1 MVFYIYEIP
10 GRKNGATIDFKGRS
24 EYNFNKYN
32 IQPIL
37 IETMEGPDVEEFWQV
52 VGDREWELADLN
64 GYDRGT
70 HYRVIRIRAAIGQPR
85 AAVLG
90 GYVTG
95 RKHAE
100 SGHIQRLQKE
110 NCAAG
115 GKVRGKQ
122 CRLLTFEQAQEI
134 RSKYVKGSKN
144 QHSKV
149 GPTQHEL
156 AKQFNTTRTVIK
168 GIVEGKTY
176 LEQ

>member
-10 GRKNGATIDFKGRS
+10 GEKNGATKDWEGRS

-64 GYDRGT
+64 GYKRGE
-70 HYRVIRIRAAIGQPR
+70 HYRSIRIRGAIGQPR

-90 GYVTG
+90 GRVTG
-95 RKHAE
+95 RKNVE
-100 SGHIQRLQKE
+100 SGHIQRLQKQIA
-110 NCAAG
+110 AAG
-115 GKVRGKQ
+115 GKVAGKQ
-122 CRLLTFEQAQEI
+122 SRLLTMEQAKEI
-134 RSKYVKGSKN
+134 RSLYVKGSKN
-144 QHSKV
+144 QHYKV

-156 AKQFNTTRTVIK
+156 AKQFNTTRAVIK
-168 GIVEGKTY
+168 GIVQGLTY
-176 LEQ
+176 LTP